1 MGIRSGAAKLL
12 GLFNPGENINKGL
25 DIVDQLVVDKDA
37 ANEMKAAFYLTE
49 LNTKTIPIVDAI
61 HKMGRQL
68 LALGQLIFYA
78 WALRNG
84 YEIDVELVAGVS
96 GATGLYTAMKG
107 RGK

>member
-1 MGIRSGAAKLL
+1 MLGALSGSANV
-12 GLFNPGENINKGL
+12 GKGL
-25 DIVDQLVVDKDA
+25 EIVDQLVVDKDA

-49 LNTKTIPIVDAI
+49 LNTKTIPIVDAL